1 MTGME
6 PAVTSRER
14 LSMQVWALVGAGF
27 VVAVGYGIVA
37 PALPEFARS
46 FDVGVTA
53 ASAVVSGFALC
64 RLLFAPGSGWLL
76 HRIGELRMFCLGV
89 IVVGGSSVACYF
101 VAGYFGLLFFRGIGG
116 VGSTMFTVA
125 SASLLIRISPPT
137 MRGRTAAAWATAFL
151 LGTIAGPLIGGG
163 LTAISLRAPFLIYAG
178 LLGLA
183 AVIVAVTLRGH
194 WTARTI
200 PEGCSAPTV
209 TFRSARRNRTFRA
222 CLTSNFLHGW
232 TVYGV
237 RVALVPLFVV
247 DVLHLPSSWA
257 GAALTA
263 FAVGTAATLML
274 GGQLADRWG
283 RQKPAL
289 AGSLLVTVT
298 MAGLG
303 FTTSPVE
310 VLMVC
315 ALSGVGTGLLTPPVN
330 AAVADVL
337 SVDDDRGTRNGVAL
351 AGYQSVGDLGAVV
364 GPVLAGLIVDYVGYK
379 TAFALTVVLSGASIW
394 TWLRAP
400 DASRGAIAEE
410 VLPPPAVE
418 SNGVSGSQSGRA
430 DAPLPVGAP
439 AGGSGHVRP
448 VAGAYPASNENAVQS
463 TGDHTP
469 NDAMDAER

>member
-1 MTGME
+1 MSFG
-6 PAVTSRER
+6 AASRKR
-14 LSMQVWALVGAGF
+14 LPLEIRALVGAGF

-76 HRIGELRMFCLGV
+76 HRIGELPMFCFGV
-89 IVVGGSSVACYF
+89 VVVGGSSVACYF
-101 VAGYFGLLFFRGIGG
+101 ATGYVGLLFFRGIGG

-125 SASLLIRISPPT
+125 SASLLIRISPST
-137 MRGRTAAAWATAFL
+137 MRGRAAAAWATGFL

-183 AVIVAVTLRGH
+183 AGIVAVTLRGH
-194 WTARTI
+194 WTARAT
-200 PEGCSAPTV
+200 PKGGSAPSV
-209 TFRSARRNRTFRA
+209 TFKSALQNRTFRA

-274 GGQLADRWG
+274 GGQLADRLG

-289 AGSLLVTVT
+289 AGSLLVAVT
-298 MAGLG
+298 MAWLG

-337 SVDDDRGTRNGVAL
+337 SVDDRATRSGGAL
-351 AGYQSVGDLGAVV
+351 AGYQSAGDVGAVV
-364 GPVLAGLIVDYVGYK
+364 GPVLAGLVVDHGGYEG
-379 TAFALTVVLSGASIW
+379 AFALTAVLSVASICS
-394 TWLRAP
+394 WLWAP
-400 DASRGAIAEE
+400 DASRGKIAEE
-410 VLPPPAVE
+410 VSPPTAVE
-418 SNGVSGSQSGRA
+418 QDGVAGNQVGRA
-430 DAPLPVGAP
+430 DAPLPVGSP
-439 AGGSGHVRP
+439 AGGSERV
-448 VAGAYPASNENAVQS
+448 VSDAGECPGSSDNAVQ
-463 TGDHTP
+463 TPGDHAP
-469 NDAMDAER
+469 MEAAMASDAER